1 MTNGENKIPTVEL
14 SEGEESR
21 NPKGDAKENESRTG
35 IFAKDGD
42 RRKEITRIL
51 VESFK
56 NDSVM
61 ISPVGIGD
69 ARYAIIFDDVSG
81 EWIAERYIVK
91 GVAFFDGKWH
101 CCDNGHEWIA
111 VGSDYCLPADAAKR
125 MLIRLCDDGEKVVD
139 LTRCENVSSVEEDEG

>member
-1 MTNGENKIPTVEL
+1 MNGENKIPTVE
-14 SEGEESR
+14 SIEKEEWR
-21 NPKGDAKENESRTG
+21 NPKGGAKENESRTG
-35 IFAKDGD
+35 IFAKGGD
-42 RRKEITRIL
+42 RRKELTRIL

-81 EWIAERYIVK
+81 EWIAERYIVE

-101 CCDNGHEWIA
+101 VCEKGHDWFE
-111 VGSDYCLPADAAKR
+111 VGSDLCLDAEVAKR

-139 LTRCENVSSVEEDEG
+139 LTRCENVSTFEEDEE